1 MVEVRSVRKNI
12 NFPINLLVKV
22 NKLIQR
28 LNVDFSKFVR
38 QATEE
43 YVNNF
48 EKIQLQRELEE
59 GYKAKAKLNLKISE
73 DFKYVDGENI

>member
-12 NFPINLLVKV
+12 NFPVDLLARV
-22 NKLIQR
+22 NELIQR

-38 QATEE
+38 EATEE
-43 YVNNF
+43 YVNNLN
-48 EKIQLQRELEE
+48 KAQLQKELEE

-73 DFKYVDGENI
+73 DFKYSDEENI